1 MRKSPVISDTIF
13 TLESRIDVR
22 PQPFFKIHAK
32 KLLYPLSPLL
42 LFDYKWE
49 MNLVKKQG
57 HKGDAKINIKTTP

>member
-1 MRKSPVISDTIF
+1 M
-13 TLESRIDVR
+13 DVR

-57 HKGDAKINIKTTP
+57 HKGDAKINIKTRNCLNLCNTLNTYVTP